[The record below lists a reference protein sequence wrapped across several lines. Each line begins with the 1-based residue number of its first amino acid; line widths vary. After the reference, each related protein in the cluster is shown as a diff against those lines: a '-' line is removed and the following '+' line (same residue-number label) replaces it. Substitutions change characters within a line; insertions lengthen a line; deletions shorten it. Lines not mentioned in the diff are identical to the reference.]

1 MKTFERVCI
10 KDYSVEYTDGGYGV
24 KRTFQR
30 GQIYLTSEPDEKA
43 TVMVF
48 TNYWISGVPV
58 KIFAGEK
65 EFTK

>member
-24 KRTFQR
+24 KMTFQR

-43 TVMVF
+43 TVTVF
-48 TNYWISGVPV
+48 TSHWISGIPV
-58 KIFAGEK
+58 EIFAGEK